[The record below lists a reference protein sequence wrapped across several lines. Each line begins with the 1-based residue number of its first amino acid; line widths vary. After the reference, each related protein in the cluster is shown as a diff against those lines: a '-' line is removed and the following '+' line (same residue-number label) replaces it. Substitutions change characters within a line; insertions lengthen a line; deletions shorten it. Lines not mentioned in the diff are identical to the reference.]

1 MASGNTLLTFG
12 ATSGTPPAASQAS
25 LGVRSGGST
34 PAENV
39 PVINFDASTDEY
51 MDFYGIMPQAYA
63 AGGLTLK
70 LVWSAATATSGNC
83 IFGVAFRSME
93 DDAEDVDTSHS
104 YAFNTVTDAA
114 PSASGEVVYAEITF
128 TDGAD
133 MDSVG
138 AGDAFIMRVF
148 RDADNAS
155 DTMAGD
161 AELWA
166 VEIRET

>member
-1 MASGNTLLTFG
+1 MATGDTLLTFA

-25 LGVRSGGST
+25 FGVRAGGST
-34 PAENV
+34 PAETV
-39 PVINFDASTDEY
+39 PVINFDASTDEF
-51 MDFYGIMPQAYA
+51 MDFYGVMPQAYA
-63 AGGLTLK
+63 DGGLTLK
-70 LVWSAATATSGNC
+70 VVWSAATATSGNC

-93 DDAEDVDTSHS
+93 DDAEDVDTSHT
-104 YAFNTVTDAA
+104 YDFNTVTDAA
-114 PSASGEVVYAEITF
+114 PSASGEVVYAQITF

-133 MDSVG
+133 MDNVD
-138 AGDAFIMRVF
+138 AGDAFVMRVY

-155 DTMAGD
+155 DTMTGD

>member
-1 MASGNTLLTFG
+1 MASGNTLLTFSST
-12 ATSGTPPAASQAS
+12 AGTPPAANAAS
-25 LGVRSGGST
+25 YGVRAGGST
-34 PAENV
+34 PAESV
-39 PVINFDASTDEY
+39 PVLAFDAASDEY
-51 MDFYGIMPQAYA
+51 MDFYGVMPQAYGG
-63 AGGLTLK
+63 GGLTVK
-70 LVWSAATATSGNC
+70 IVWTSDTAISDNC
-83 IFGVAFRSME
+83 IFGLAFRSLE

-114 PSASGEVVYAEITF
+114 PSAAGEFVYPTITF

-138 AGDAFIMRVF
+138 AGDAFILRLY

-161 AELWA
+161 AQVLA